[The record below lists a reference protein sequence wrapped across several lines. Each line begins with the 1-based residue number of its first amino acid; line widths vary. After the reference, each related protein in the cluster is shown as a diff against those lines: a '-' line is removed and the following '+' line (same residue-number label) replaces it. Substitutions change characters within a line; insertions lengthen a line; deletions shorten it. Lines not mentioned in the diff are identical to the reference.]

1 MLNVEMP
8 SDEVILEAMTMDGR
22 LWEGMHHIFSFFP
35 NWKLYRLNYQ
45 RNPWPQPS
53 DRFYLRKYYA

>member
-1 MLNVEMP
+1 MDVEMP
-8 SDEVILEAMTMDGR
+8 YDEVILETMTMDGR
-22 LWEGMHHIFSFFP
+22 LWEGMHHIFLFLP
-35 NWKLYRLNYQ
+35 ELETLQVEYQ